1 MGVLKDSTGRDGTL
15 VPASFAFEGG
25 LPSWPSPVI
34 PTTRTSEPVRPTQLK
49 KIITAT
55 LLRREPCFKL
65 RQGFGIVL
73 HNPNHYMLWP
83 PESSTYPHFDLYF
96 SVQSR
101 TLAYLSARGLYQ
113 KDHRIQ
119 SIDSSWVIS
128 RFFFSILSPSTCL
141 VRRSCPDVGRV
152 NPLSVF

>member
-1 MGVLKDSTGRDGTL
+1 RDPELCEDWSREML
-15 VPASFAFEGG
+15 VRS
-25 LPSWPSPVI
+25 LNNI
-34 PTTRTSEPVRPTQLK
+34 RKEPGQSDL
-49 KIITAT
+49 
-55 LLRREPCFKL
+55 
-65 RQGFGIVL
+65 
-73 HNPNHYMLWP
+73 N
-83 PESSTYPHFDLYF
+83 FDLYF

-128 RFFFSILSPSTCL
+128 RFFFTILSPSTCL